1 MLNQAVKVADQFI
14 VSGPVVTTVGYGEK
28 MRQPKM
34 ATRTSTEERLSIA
47 VLIDG
52 SSASASE
59 IVAGALKNHDRA
71 VVIGQQSFGKGSV
84 QVIYDNLDDSALK
97 LTIAQYLTPGDQSI
111 QSVGVTPD
119 VETVPILI
127 DDDEVDLFSEW
138 GGGEGK
144 LHQHLVRDTSHAI
157 KEKPHHRLLYLR
169 DLELEEKMSKDF
181 ERLQADFEVK
191 MAAAFSW
198 PLRSRT
204 ES

>member
-1 MLNQAVKVADQFI
+1 MDSVFSRRLKNGLGLIRIDHFQSSTHDELKGALRKLKRGRTPLKGIILDLRGNPGGLLNQAVKVADQFI

-97 LTIAQYLTPGDQSI
+97 LTIAQYLTR
-111 QSVGVTPD
+111 
-119 VETVPILI
+119 E
-127 DDDEVDLFSEW
+127 
-138 GGGEGK
+138 
-144 LHQHLVRDTSHAI
+144 I
-157 KEKPHHRLLYLR
+157 K
-169 DLELEEKMSKDF
+169 
-181 ERLQADFEVK
+181 
-191 MAAAFSW
+191 AFNRWVS
-198 PLRSRT
+198 PLMLKQFPF
-204 ES
+204 